1 MKDGKIEEQGNQIQ
15 KLIEEN
21 KLKDGKIEN
30 LELQITNLTQSEI
43 NNKVTI
49 EGLGS

>member
-1 MKDGKIEEQGNQIQ
+1 MKDDKIEEQGNQIQ